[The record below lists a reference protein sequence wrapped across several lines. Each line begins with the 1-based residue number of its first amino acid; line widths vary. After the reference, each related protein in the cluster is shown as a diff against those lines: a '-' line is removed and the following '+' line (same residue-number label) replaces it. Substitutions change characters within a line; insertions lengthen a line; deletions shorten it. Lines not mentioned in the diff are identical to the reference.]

1 MSTRQPDK
9 NAAARLRQVRNL
21 TNLAR
26 TVFANKY
33 KLSTN
38 SLSAWENGTS
48 PFSEEVAKNLAD
60 IFGKEGI
67 KVSSHWIM
75 TGEGARPQA
84 LHSKLMQGTNFMD
97 ITLSDEEEFIWRATS
112 SFKEFYKEC
121 LVIIMHDD
129 TALPFYR
136 PGDHIGGKIISEDKI
151 PFIEDEPLIVE
162 LENGT
167 IMLRYVEHTSKTGIY
182 NLKSINQ
189 DTIIVPIIKNMTIK
203 RAARIN
209 WVFRR

>member
-1 MSTRQPDK
+1 MSTRQLDK

-26 TVFANKY
+26 TVFASKY

-48 PFSEEVAKNLAD
+48 PFSEEVAKHLAD
-60 IFGKEGI
+60 IFRKEGI

-75 TGEGARPQA
+75 TGEGPKPKA
-84 LHSKLMQGTNFMD
+84 LASRLIQGTD
-97 ITLSDEEEFIWRATS
+97 SLGIAISDEEELFWRATS
-112 SFKEFYKEC
+112 SFKEFYKDC
-121 LVIIMHDD
+121 LVLIMHDD

-136 PGDHIGGKIISEDKI
+136 PGDHIGGKIITEDKI
-151 PFIEDEPLIVE
+151 LFIEDEPLIVE

-167 IMLRYVEHTSKTGIY
+167 IMLRYIEPTSKTGFY
-182 NLKSINQ
+182 NLRAINQ
-189 DTIIVPIIKNMTIK
+189 ATIIVPIIKSMKIK